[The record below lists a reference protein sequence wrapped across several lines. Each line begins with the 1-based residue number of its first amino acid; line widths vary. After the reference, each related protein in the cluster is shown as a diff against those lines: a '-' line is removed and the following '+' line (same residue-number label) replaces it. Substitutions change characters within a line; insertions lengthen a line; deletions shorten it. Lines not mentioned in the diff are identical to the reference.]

1 MYLRMLIVMAINL
14 WTVRF
19 VLKALGEVDYG
30 IYDVVAGIVA
40 MIHSISSIL
49 SSSTQR
55 FYSFYLG
62 KESSF
67 QLKKVFTACVNIFVA
82 ISLLT
87 LFVGEL
93 AGTWFVNTQLTIPD
107 DRMLAANWVFHLS
120 LLSLIFLLLT
130 TPYSTVFTIADGA
143 HRHHHL
149 YLGLMGFQQFNGL

>member
-1 MYLRMLIVMAINL
+1 MSASSNSRIAKNTVLMYLRMLIVMAINL

-67 QLKKVFTACVNIFVA
+67 QLKKVFTACVNIFVDIIRWR
-82 ISLLT
+82 ISWDM
-87 LFVGEL
+87 VC
-93 AGTWFVNTQLTIPD
+93 QHTIND
-107 DRMLAANWVFHLS
+107 TR
-120 LLSLIFLLLT
+120 
-130 TPYSTVFTIADGA
+130 
-143 HRHHHL
+143 
-149 YLGLMGFQQFNGL
+149 